1 MNGIL
6 NIILNN
12 FIYPYKTNERHV
24 THDKQPRI
32 LSCDAEQVYSAIT
45 SRESFTG
52 DDSCHNNEPDH
63 QPERLTWTKMMRTR

>member
-1 MNGIL
+1 MNGVL

-24 THDKQPRI
+24 IHDKQPRI

-45 SRESFTG
+45 SRVFY
-52 DDSCHNNEPDH
+52 
-63 QPERLTWTKMMRTR
+63 R